1 MDREIAS
8 KLNVLINDKVMKR
21 KAMFLPLFAISAFG
35 VVGYAAADREAPKI
49 LSNKVQVLYG
59 TNLSAKDFEITDNR
73 DKAED
78 LDVRIDTTTF
88 DKKQLGTY
96 NVNVEAADQFNNTT
110 SKVVEVE
117 VVDKEAPVI
126 TPKNS
131 GGYVIDVNANGSN
144 KLEDYIKAV
153 DNVDGDVTPFIT
165 ADKELDTTKVGV
177 QTINVTASD
186 NAGNT
191 TTKAL
196 QFAVSDKEAPTVS
209 YKNGD
214 HVTVAYGSQFNIA
227 DYLNIADN
235 LDTNPKVET
244 EGNVDTSKEGT
255 YSIKAKVSDANGN
268 SAQPVALTV
277 EVKDI
282 TAPTITLS
290 KSSVEFLEGSA
301 FNARSY
307 LSNAS
312 DNKDGDV
319 TGKVQINSNVNASK
333 AGSYTVTYT
342 VSDNAGNKAS
352 KSLKFK
358 YWWDHIAPTIKFQN
372 PEGRELPA
380 DLGTV
385 KYPATIQ
392 NTIKMYVA
400 DNDTS
405 SPEITVSIRGT
416 LNGKEI
422 LNQRLNHSTL
432 KTNVFN
438 LANVDLQNKAVY
450 TITATAKDQFGN
462 SASKTVTFK
471 YWKDIVAPTV
481 KILNSAGKETA
492 DLGTIAFP
500 AKFTD
505 YFKVEASDDQT
516 ANPQV
521 TTTVSGTGLRKTL
534 AGSCANKVCTYS
546 DNTQLTDSTVYTIEA
561 VAVDDF
567 GNQTKKTAKFNY
579 KDDLVPPTVEF
590 LSTSGSQITQ
600 LGNVEYPAVYTE
612 FFRIRVADN
621 VDKNPQLT
629 AKFSLANGSQS
640 VVLQPKRVS
649 DGVYIFL
656 PHSTAELKDKTE
668 YMITAVA
675 KDQRGLTTTKT
686 IKFTYRGDMTKP
698 NIHLADLKNLG
709 RTLSSQLGEIVF
721 PTEFT
726 DVAGV
731 TVFLAV
737 SSEKLFFRP
746 SLPMLPV

>member
-8 KLNVLINDKVMKR
+8 RLNVLINDKVMKR

-78 LDVRIDTTTF
+78 LDVKIDTTTF

-352 KSLKFK
+352 NNLNVTVKAKAQPQSARGGVSGANVNGGGIIGTARSKLGAAYVFGASGSNVFDCSGFTSYVYRSNGKSLPRTAAAQ
-358 YWWDHIAPTIKFQN
+358 YS
-372 PEGRELPA
+372 
-380 DLGTV
+380 
-385 KYPATIQ
+385 ATSR
-392 NTIKMYVA
+392 V
-400 DNDTS
+400 S
-405 SPEITVSIRGT
+405 SPQPG
-416 LNGKEI
+416 
-422 LNQRLNHSTL
+422 
-432 KTNVFN
+432 
-438 LANVDLQNKAVY
+438 
-450 TITATAKDQFGN
+450 
-462 SASKTVTFK
+462 
-471 YWKDIVAPTV
+471 
-481 KILNSAGKETA
+481 
-492 DLGTIAFP
+492 
-500 AKFTD
+500 
-505 YFKVEASDDQT
+505 
-516 ANPQV
+516 
-521 TTTVSGTGLRKTL
+521 
-534 AGSCANKVCTYS
+534 
-546 DNTQLTDSTVYTIEA
+546 
-561 VAVDDF
+561 
-567 GNQTKKTAKFNY
+567 
-579 KDDLVPPTVEF
+579 DLV
-590 LSTSGSQITQ
+590 
-600 LGNVEYPAVYTE
+600 
-612 FFRIRVADN
+612 FFSNTYKPGISHVGIYIGGGQFIHA
-621 VDKNPQLT
+621 
-629 AKFSLANGSQS
+629 AN
-640 VVLQPKRVS
+640 
-649 DGVYIFL
+649 
-656 PHSTAELKDKTE
+656 E
-668 YMITAVA
+668 
-675 KDQRGLTTTKT
+675 
-686 IKFTYRGDMTKP
+686 
-698 NIHLADLKNLG
+698 
-709 RTLSSQLGEIVF
+709 RT
-721 PTEFT
+721 
-726 DVAGV
+726 GV
-731 TVFLAV
+731 TV
-737 SSEKLFFRP
+737 SSLNSGYYASHYAGAGR
-746 SLPMLPV
+746 